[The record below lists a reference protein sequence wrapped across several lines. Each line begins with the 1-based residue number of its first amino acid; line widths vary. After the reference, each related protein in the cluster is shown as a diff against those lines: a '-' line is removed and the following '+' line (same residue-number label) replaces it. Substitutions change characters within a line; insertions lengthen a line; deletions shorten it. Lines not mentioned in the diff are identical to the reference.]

1 MEPNIIQ
8 QEVLLN
14 TDTQFAHRQ
23 WADKDSRG
31 SENLSA
37 IEKLEKACWDG
48 LVKELIPELDIT
60 LQTNKKLWLW
70 QVHETRSFL
79 SLDFYEYP
87 VTGKEKELSIDPY
100 LFVEGINRN

>member
-1 MEPNIIQ
+1 MEQNFTQ

-23 WADKDSRG
+23 WADKDASG
-31 SENLSA
+31 SANLSA

-60 LQTNKKLWLW
+60 LNSQKKLWLW

-79 SLDFYEYP
+79 ALDFFEYP
-87 VTGKEKELSIDPY
+87 GPKEEEVSIDPY
-100 LFVEGINRN
+100 LFMNEYRKN

>member
-1 MEPNIIQ
+1 MEPNSTQ

-23 WADKDSRG
+23 WADKDAKG
-31 SENLSA
+31 SDDLTA
-37 IEKLEKACWDG
+37 IEKLEKACWDR

-60 LQTNKKLWLW
+60 LESNKKLWLW

-79 SLDFYEYP
+79 ALDFYESP
-87 VTGKEKELSIDPY
+87 GPKDKEASIDPY
-100 LFVEGINRN
+100 LFMDGLRRN

>member
-1 MEPNIIQ
+1 MEQTYTQ

-23 WADKDSRG
+23 WADKDAKG
-31 SENLSA
+31 TANLSA

-60 LQTNKKLWLW
+60 LETNKKLWLW

-79 SLDFYEYP
+79 ALDFYEYP
-87 VTGKEKELSIDPY
+87 CPKEAEVSIDPY
-100 LFVEGINRN
+100 LFLDKIRCN

>member
-1 MEPNIIQ
+1 MKQIYTQ

-14 TDTQFAHRQ
+14 TNTEFAHRQ
-23 WADKDSRG
+23 WSDKDSKG

-60 LQTNKKLWLW
+60 LKADKKLWLW
-70 QVHETRSFL
+70 HVHTTHTFL
-79 SLDFYEYP
+79 ALDFYECP
-87 VTGKEKELSIDPY
+87 GPKENSSSIDPH
-100 LFVEGINRN
+100 LFMDELVGN

>member
-1 MEPNIIQ
+1 MEQNITQ

-23 WADKDSRG
+23 WADKDASG

-60 LQTNKKLWLW
+60 LNSQKKLWLW

-79 SLDFYEYP
+79 ALDFFESP
-87 VTGKEKELSIDPY
+87 GPKENEVSIDPY
-100 LFVEGINRN
+100 LFMTEYRKN

>member
-1 MEPNIIQ
+1 MERNITQ

-23 WADKDSRG
+23 WADKDSKG
-31 SENLSA
+31 SESLSA

-60 LQTNKKLWLW
+60 LVPHKKLWLGRFMKH
-70 QVHETRSFL
+70 VHFSPWIFMNIPGLRKNML
-79 SLDFYEYP
+79 P
-87 VTGKEKELSIDPY
+87 
-100 LFVEGINRN
+100 